1 MDVVHVHVLQHRIS
15 LCHSKPPLLPT
26 SAVAHPV
33 WERASGR
40 ILLREWRI
48 QFLHSDVATPPD
60 RAKIDRRRGP
70 CGRSWPDSALLLILS
85 SPLLLPSNS
94 EHSHQPLQEH
104 LEHHHQST
112 STQCLRDLP
121 RHCDHSASFT
131 SRPRH
136 HGGGTKGSSS
146 VSIYGYRV
154 LLMDLYLAS
163 TAYSIVRTLRLCRDR
178 QWGENEGRVGLHS
191 LPCEVFT
198 IVVRMVI
205 ADVVKE
211 DAVSWP
217 GLPDCT
223 CPYDEALFS
232 EEDTQKGIRGLC

>member
-1 MDVVHVHVLQHRIS
+1 
-15 LCHSKPPLLPT
+15 
-26 SAVAHPV
+26 
-33 WERASGR
+33 
-40 ILLREWRI
+40 
-48 QFLHSDVATPPD
+48 
-60 RAKIDRRRGP
+60 
-70 CGRSWPDSALLLILS
+70 
-85 SPLLLPSNS
+85 
-94 EHSHQPLQEH
+94 
-104 LEHHHQST
+104 
-112 STQCLRDLP
+112 
-121 RHCDHSASFT
+121 
-131 SRPRH
+131 
-136 HGGGTKGSSS
+136 
-146 VSIYGYRV
+146 
-154 LLMDLYLAS
+154 MDLYLAS